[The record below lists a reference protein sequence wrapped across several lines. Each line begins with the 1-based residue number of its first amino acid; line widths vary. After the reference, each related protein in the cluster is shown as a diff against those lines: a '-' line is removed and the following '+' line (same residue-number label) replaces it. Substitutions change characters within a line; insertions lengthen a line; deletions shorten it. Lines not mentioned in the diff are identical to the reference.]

1 MVVIL
6 LYLVQTVC
14 SQIIRSNIDRY
25 DNVSCSDEL
34 PIAASIFDQG
44 DLKCLTLENIFKN
57 TEFANVNKIQ

>member
-6 LYLVQTVC
+6 LYLVQTVF
-14 SQIIRSNIDRY
+14 SQIIRSNIDRF

-34 PIAASIFDQG
+34 SIAASIFDQG
-44 DLKCLTLENIFKN
+44 DLKCLTPENIFKN